1 MIIDFHTHVGDHRTP
16 ERMDRLPVTWEGLI
30 ERLDEEG
37 IDKAVVLPSGVSPE
51 SLKAPF
57 LFSPEVD
64 ILSQLKAA
72 QVYSDR
78 IIPFG
83 NLDPRMGCLGNLE
96 PHQVEHPPETDFSW
110 LLARFRDLGCVGIG
124 EITANIAVDDS
135 RVISLFRQCGDIDL
149 PVLFHCTGPGGGVY
163 GLYDEVGLPR
173 LEKLLQAIPDTTV
186 IGHAPGFWAEIEGDI
201 TAEKKFI
208 YPTGSIR
215 KEGSLSRL
223 LRSYPNLSADISAN
237 SGFNA
242 ISRDRAFGV
251 DFLTEFQDR
260 ILFGTD
266 VCFGG
271 QEGRMPHLGYLRE
284 LCEEHQITPQVFAK
298 ITGEN
303 ALKILKL
310 YSSGS
315 QPSGEKS

>member
-57 LFSPEVD
+57 LFSAQVD
-64 ILSQLKAA
+64 ILSQLRAA
-72 QVYSDR
+72 REYQDR
-78 IIPFG
+78 IIAFG
-83 NLDPRMGCLGNLE
+83 CLDPRMGCLGNLE
-96 PHQVEHPPETDFSW
+96 PHQVENPPETDFSW
-110 LLARFRDLGCVGIG
+110 ILTRFRELGCVGIG
-124 EITANIAVDDS
+124 EITANIAVDDP
-135 RVISLFRQCGDIDL
+135 RVISLFRQCGEFEL
-149 PVLFHCTGPGGGVY
+149 PVLFHCTGPGAGVY

-173 LEKLLQAIPDTTV
+173 LERLLQAVPDTKV
-186 IGHAPGFWAEIEGDI
+186 IGHAPGFWAEIEGEI

-208 YPTGSIR
+208 YPTGPVQR
-215 KEGSLSRL
+215 EGSLSRL
-223 LRSYPNLSADISAN
+223 LRSYPNLYADISAN

-242 ISRDRAFGV
+242 ISRDKAFGV
-251 DFLTEFQDR
+251 DFLTEFQDKV
-260 ILFGTD
+260 LFGTD

-271 QEGRMPHLGYLRE
+271 PDGRMPHLGYLRG
-284 LCEEHQITPQVFAK
+284 LLEEKQITSRVFAK
-298 ITGEN
+298 ITGQN

-310 YSSGS
+310 DSSS
-315 QPSGEKS
+315 SKANGEKL

>member
-57 LFSPEVD
+57 LFSAQVD
-64 ILSQLKAA
+64 IIGQLKAA
-72 QVYSDR
+72 REYQDR
-78 IIPFG
+78 VIPFG
-83 NLDPRMGCLGNLE
+83 DLDPRMGCLGNLE
-96 PHQVEHPPETDFSW
+96 PHQVENPPETDFSW
-110 LLARFRDLGCVGIG
+110 ILTRFRELGCVGIG
-124 EITANIAVDDS
+124 EITANIAVDDP
-135 RVISLFRQCGDIDL
+135 RVISLFRQCGEFEL
-149 PVLFHCTGPGGGVY
+149 PVLFHCTGPGAGVY

-173 LEKLLQAIPDTTV
+173 LERLLQAVPDTKV

-208 YPTGSIR
+208 YPTGPIQR
-215 KEGSLSRL
+215 EGSLSRL
-223 LRSYPNLSADISAN
+223 LRSYPNLYADISAN

-242 ISRDRAFGV
+242 ISRDMAFGV
-251 DFLTEFQDR
+251 DFLTEFQDKV
-260 ILFGTD
+260 LFGTD

-271 QEGRMPHLGYLRE
+271 PEGRMPHLGYLRGLLE
-284 LCEEHQITPQVFAK
+284 GKQITPRVFDK

-310 YSSGS
+310 YSSDS
-315 QPSGEKS
+315 KAKGERS

>member
-16 ERMDRLPVTWEGLI
+16 ESMDRLPVTWEGLI

-37 IDKAVVLPSGVSPE
+37 IAKAVVLPSGVSPE
-51 SLKAPF
+51 SVKTPS
-57 LFSPEVD
+57 LFVPHGD
-64 ILSQLKAA
+64 ILSQLEAA
-72 QVYSDR
+72 QRYPER

-83 NLDPRMGCLGNLE
+83 NLDPRMECLGNLE
-96 PHQVEHPPETDFSW
+96 SHQVDNPPETDFSW
-110 LLARFRDLGCVGIG
+110 ILNRFREFGCVGIG
-124 EITANIAVDDS
+124 EITANLAVDDP
-135 RVISLFRQCGDIDL
+135 RVINLFRQCGEFDL
-149 PVLFHCTGPGGGVY
+149 PVLYHCTGPGRGVY
-163 GLYDEVGLPR
+163 GLFDDVGLPR
-173 LEKLLQAIPDTTV
+173 LENLLQALPDTTV

-201 TAEKKFI
+201 TVEKKFI
-208 YPTGSIR
+208 YPTGPIQ
-215 KEGSLSRL
+215 KEGALSRL
-223 LRSYPNLSADISAN
+223 LRSYPNLYADISAT

-251 DFLTEFQDR
+251 RFLTEFQDK

-271 QEGRMPHLGYLRE
+271 PDGRMPHLEYLRK
-284 LCEEHQITPQVFAK
+284 LCEEGLITSQVFAK

-310 YSSGS
+310 YSMDSES
-315 QPSGEKS
+315 DKEKS

>member
-1 MIIDFHTHVGDHRTP
+1 MIIDFHTHVGDLRTP

-30 ERLDEEG
+30 ERMNEEG
-37 IDKAVVLPSGVSPE
+37 IDKAVVLPLGVSPE
-51 SLKAPF
+51 SLNGPF
-57 LFSPEVD
+57 LFSPQVD
-64 ILSQLKAA
+64 IIGQLKAA
-72 QVYSDR
+72 RRHQDR
-78 IIPFG
+78 VIAFG

-96 PHQVEHPPETDFSW
+96 PHQVENPPETDFSW
-110 LLARFRDLGCVGIG
+110 ILARFRELGCVGIG
-124 EITANIAVDDS
+124 EITANIAADDP
-135 RVISLFRQCGDIDL
+135 RVISLFRQCGDFDL
-149 PVLFHCTGPGGGVY
+149 PVLFHCTGPGRGVY

-173 LEKLLQAIPDTTV
+173 LERLLQAVPDTTV

-208 YPTGSIR
+208 YPTGAIQ

-223 LRSYPNLSADISAN
+223 LRSYPNLYADISAN

-242 ISRDRAFGV
+242 ISRDKAFGV
-251 DFLTEFQDR
+251 DFLTEFQDK

-271 QEGRMPHLGYLRE
+271 PDGGMPHLGYLRG
-284 LCEEHQITPQVFAK
+284 LSEENQISLQVFAK

-310 YSSGS
+310 Y
-315 QPSGEKS
+315 GEKS

>member
-30 ERLDEEG
+30 ERLDEEE

-51 SLKAPF
+51 SLQAPF
-57 LFSPEVD
+57 LFSPQVD

-72 QVYSDR
+72 REYADR
-78 IIPFG
+78 VIPFG

-96 PHQVEHPPETDFSW
+96 PHQVENPPEADFSW
-110 LLARFRDLGCVGIG
+110 ILTHFLELGCVGIG
-124 EITANIAVDDS
+124 EITANIAVDDP
-135 RVISLFRQCGDIDL
+135 RVISLFRQCGEFDL
-149 PVLFHCTGPGGGVY
+149 PVLFPCTGPGRGVY

-173 LEKLLQAIPDTTV
+173 LERLLQALPHTTV

-201 TAEKKFI
+201 TPEKKFV
-208 YPTGSIR
+208 YPTGPIR
-215 KEGSLSRL
+215 KAGTLSRL
-223 LRSYPNLSADISAN
+223 LRSYANLYADISAN

-242 ISRDRAFGV
+242 ISRDKAFAT
-251 DFLTEFQDR
+251 DFLTEFQDK

-271 QEGRMPHLGYLRE
+271 PDGRMPHLDYLRS
-284 LCEEHQITPQVFAK
+284 LLEEKRIGQRTFAK

-310 YSSGS
+310 YS
-315 QPSGEKS
+315 PVAKPEEEKP